1 MAQESK
7 FTQFLH
13 RLHLVEYVEDEE
25 QQEEPLHR
33 APSGRETGARASSVY
48 ENRYD
53 SARGI
58 KRPAAAPRANFG
70 GKNVKSSNKSRPGTA
85 IARRGN
91 EGGSLP
97 VNKPDTMVYYL
108 STLSECAEVIKGII
122 SGTSALVSF
131 DNVDER
137 TIQRIID
144 TLSGAAFALNAKV
157 RKITDETYLIAP
169 ESVNV
174 NMSRRIERRY

>member
-13 RLHLVEYVEDEE
+13 KLHLVEYVDEGE
-25 QQEEPLHR
+25 EQEEPIRR
-33 APSGRETGARASSVY
+33 APASRENRSSSSVY
-48 ENRYD
+48 ESRYD
-53 SARGI
+53 SSRGI
-58 KRPAAAPRANFG
+58 KRPASPRAESG
-70 GKNVKSSNKSRPGTA
+70 TRPAKHGKSRSGTA
-85 IARRGN
+85 IARVVN
-91 EGGSLP
+91 SGSNVP
-97 VNKPDTMVYYL
+97 ANKPDTMVYYL

-122 SGTSALVSF
+122 SGTSALISF